1 MKNFFAIFL
10 TFLPVF
16 LFSQVKF
23 QFSTNGG
30 GSILLHQ
37 TNFETTEIAS
47 LYKVVA
53 VSFGGTNNYAWE
65 KFSSDGKL
73 KPYFFQP
80 SVGVRLMAF
89 SQTFPIAA
97 EIELRTSPSTITAP
111 RLGGSVGFSD
121 HFYFGN
127 GFELRFFSGYKYVKD
142 WGWGTNTLINS
153 FQNRELRKNLRTFFV
168 SNSLGSTY
176 CSLFTT
182 DLRLSY
188 NILSR
193 YHLCVQPYCEVD
205 ISGYSKKPSRMTNF
219 GGNIV
224 LSCDLN

>member
-1 MKNFFAIFL
+1 MKNFLVIFL
-10 TFLPVF
+10 TFLPIF

-23 QFSTNGG
+23 QFLSTGG

-37 TNFETTEIAS
+37 TNFENTEIAS

-53 VSFGGTNNYAWE
+53 VSYGGTGNYAWE
-65 KFSSDGKL
+65 KFLSDGNL

-80 SVGVRLMAF
+80 SAGVRLMAS
-89 SQTFPIAA
+89 SQTFPVAA

-111 RLGGSVGFSD
+111 RLGAAIGFSD

-127 GFELRFFSGYKYVKD
+127 GFEFRFFSGYKFVKD

-153 FQNRELRKNLRTFFV
+153 FQNRELRRNLRTFFV
-168 SNSLGSTY
+168 SDNLGSTY

-188 NILSR
+188 NIFSR
-193 YHLCVQPYCEVD
+193 YHVGIQPYCEVD
-205 ISGYSKKPSRMTNF
+205 ISGYLKKPSRMTNF
-219 GGNIV
+219 GCNLLI
-224 LSCDLN
+224 SCELN